1 MSEKMLKFVNID
13 MQMPAKR
20 TSDVRTEDFK
30 EIYNR
35 FVHDKAKEQS
45 SRCSQCG
52 VPFCQIHCPL
62 HNNIPDWLKLTAEG
76 RLQEAHELALSTN
89 NMPEICGSIC
99 PQDRLCEGNCV
110 IERAGHGTVTIGSV
124 EKYITDNAWEKGWIK
139 PIKVFREINQS
150 VGIIG
155 AGPAGY
161 TAGIYCSRARH
172 DTLLISGILPGGQL
186 MNTTDVE
193 NYPGFSDG
201 IMGPDLMDVMR
212 KQTEKMGTKI
222 IDDEVTSV
230 DFKNRP
236 LKVKTASEE
245 FEARAVIVCTGANPR
260 KIGLEGEQ
268 TFAGKGVSY
277 CATCDGAFFRDQEL
291 IVVGGGDSAM
301 EEAIF
306 LTKFASVVHI
316 VHRKEEFR
324 ASKIMQERAL
334 SNEKIKVHF
343 NSTVKEIHGDQKF
356 QQVVLNN
363 TKTNEDK
370 ILEAG
375 GLFIAIGHEPNS
387 AIFQDQI
394 ELDGNGYIIIKN
406 NTETSVTG
414 VFCAGDVHDHRYRQ
428 AVTAAGFGCMAAI
441 DVDKYLSES
450 DT

>member
-1 MSEKMLKFVNID
+1 MH
-13 MQMPAKR
+13 
-20 TSDVRTEDFK
+20 DV
-30 EIYNR
+30 I
-35 FVHDKAKEQS
+35 
-45 SRCSQCG
+45 
-52 VPFCQIHCPL
+52 
-62 HNNIPDWLKLTAEG
+62 
-76 RLQEAHELALSTN
+76 
-89 NMPEICGSIC
+89 
-99 PQDRLCEGNCV
+99 
-110 IERAGHGTVTIGSV
+110 
-124 EKYITDNAWEKGWIK
+124 
-139 PIKVFREINQS
+139 
-150 VGIIG
+150 IIG

-161 TAGIYCSRARH
+161 TAGIYCARARH

-201 IMGPDLMDVMR
+201 IMGPDLMTVMR

-230 DFKNRP
+230 DFKNNP

-260 KIGLEGEQ
+260 KIGLDGEQ

-306 LTKFASVVHI
+306 LTKFASAVHI
-316 VHRKEEFR
+316 VHRKGEFR

-334 SNEKIKVHF
+334 SNEKIKIHF

-387 AIFQDQI
+387 AIFQDEI

-406 NTETSVTG
+406 NTETSVAG